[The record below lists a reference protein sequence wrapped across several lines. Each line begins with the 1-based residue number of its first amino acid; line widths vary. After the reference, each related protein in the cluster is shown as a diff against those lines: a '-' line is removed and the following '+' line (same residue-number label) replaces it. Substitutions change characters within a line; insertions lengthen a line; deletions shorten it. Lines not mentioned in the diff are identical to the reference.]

1 MLALLG
7 YIHGL
12 SLTSCDRRQPK
23 HPLPHEK
30 LMAFSLF
37 SQSPSTI
44 LKKSET
50 QSVRSLCTPYTP
62 ESLFPSLRYLTFS
75 HCFSTRPH
83 RLYSKNLR
91 SQSSDAIR
99 TSSGYTKLSQST
111 ILELWS
117 HLYPRRILLAA
128 STITLCGSAGSRS
141 KNASRRSPTI
151 PCWVRTQI
159 SRCFWRVTVL
169 HLMFVHFLPFR
180 LRCCN

>member
-1 MLALLG
+1 VLALLG

-62 ESLFPSLRYLTFS
+62 ESLFPSLRYLLLS
-75 HCFSTRPH
+75 HIVFQLDHIASIPKIFVLSPPTLFGLP
-83 RLYSKNLR
+83 L
-91 SQSSDAIR
+91 AIR
-99 TSSGYTKLSQST
+99 NSLNQQS
-111 ILELWS
+111 WS
-117 HLYPRRILLAA
+117 
-128 STITLCGSAGSRS
+128 CGPTCTREESFWPL
-141 KNASRRSPTI
+141 RRSLCAAAP
-151 PCWVRTQI
+151 VRARKMHPEDRQP
-159 SRCFWRVTVL
+159 SRAG
-169 HLMFVHFLPFR
+169 
-180 LRCCN
+180 